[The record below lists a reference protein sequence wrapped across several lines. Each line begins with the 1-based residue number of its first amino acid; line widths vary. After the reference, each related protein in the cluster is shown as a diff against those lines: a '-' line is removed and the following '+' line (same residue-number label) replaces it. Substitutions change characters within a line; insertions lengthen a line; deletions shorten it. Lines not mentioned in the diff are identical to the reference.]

1 MKMVFQ
7 YKRAQDQ
14 IDLDISN
21 NPLPI
26 FPTSEDPR
34 DSLRKNIIKPKKNF
48 NAFKKPIVA
57 EEPEATRS
65 LNMFQI
71 GMIENVTKSAQNCSS
86 CGGAK

>member
-1 MKMVFQ
+1 MIFQ

-21 NPLPI
+21 NPLPV
-26 FPTSEDPR
+26 FPTSTDPR
-34 DSLRKNIIKPKKNF
+34 DSLRKNILKPKKNF
-48 NAFKKPIVA
+48 NAFKKPIVV
-57 EEPEATRS
+57 EEQQESTRS

-71 GMIENVTKSAQNCSS
+71 GMIENVAAPAQNCSS

>member
-1 MKMVFQ
+1 MVFQ

-48 NAFKKPIVA
+48 NAFKKPIV
-57 EEPEATRS
+57 EEATRS